1 MALVLILMNACLGTR
16 VIIADTEAASS
27 GFVECFRIFMED
39 ERVDVYK
46 ENEMGFC
53 TAVKY
58 DHEEI
63 FSLIIRDGRLDP
75 AKYSSTQDS
84 ALHIAIERGVLPAQH
99 FS

>member
-63 FSLIIRDGRLDP
+63 FGLIIRDGRLDP
-75 AKYSSTQDS
+75 AKYSSTEDS